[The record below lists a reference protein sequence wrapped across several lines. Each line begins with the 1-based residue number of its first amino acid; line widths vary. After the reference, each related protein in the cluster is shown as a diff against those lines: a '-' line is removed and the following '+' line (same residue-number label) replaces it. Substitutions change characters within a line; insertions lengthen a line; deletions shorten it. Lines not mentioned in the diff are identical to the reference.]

1 MGGSLMCF
9 ILFHVTMPSSQ
20 DQSDVVTNPFA
31 FKMERRSGEENSDGQ
46 EMMDFSS
53 FSSLRRYDN
62 LEDISQI
69 GSGPSSQPQPQPSP
83 AQLAEEEEARIY
95 QVATEAAGAA
105 IAAAIEEH
113 QRLAKIHEDENGNPP
128 SPSDDDA
135 PFPSCTSQAQQVSS
149 SSSNSVVMS
158 SAGMSGRMQMVT
170 TTSSAGAGGGGGPE
184 EEARSQRK
192 ALEAHISDEIS
203 KITQGMQDIV
213 RRGAADIKP
222 IPPPKPRRRLPE
234 PLPEMTSSAA
244 AASAPITVAMS
255 AAPQAVSPSLR
266 RSKAG
271 GPAKGVRIVEEVD
284 DVAHIARVSAR
295 GGDVSHHREGPGP
308 GPAAGASASAS
319 ASVTDT
325 EASSIPRQDS
335 AEKRKAKDLKAKPR
349 PLLIQHIEAE
359 EQSVS
364 PHYRV
369 MDSPPTPENKLI
381 KREFSESTSVSP
393 SSSPDMDQ
401 YMFPSP
407 VTPPDSDSSPPKP
420 HSPSS
425 AGTDFDDDTLQCG
438 SAGVD
443 RHLAGDVSLG
453 VGVGAGSYETLAE
466 HSDALDFGPMEAK
479 PSGKRVPPPV
489 PVRSRASGAG
499 AGVEGPRALPPPPA
513 RSESVESE
521 GTGSE
526 EGEASASVRDKIRAF
541 EQVSCGP

>member
-1 MGGSLMCF
+1 
-9 ILFHVTMPSSQ
+9 
-20 DQSDVVTNPFA
+20 
-31 FKMERRSGEENSDGQ
+31 MERRSAEENSDGQ

-53 FSSLRRYDN
+53 FPSLRRYDN

-69 GSGPSSQPQPQPSP
+69 GTAPSSQPPPPQP
-83 AQLAEEEEARIY
+83 EDEEAMIY
-95 QVATEAAGAA
+95 QVATEAAGKA
-105 IAAAIEEH
+105 IAAAIQEH

-128 SPSDDDA
+128 SPSDDA
-135 PFPSCTSQAQQVSS
+135 PFPSCTSQAQPAATSS
-149 SSSNSVVMS
+149 SGPVT
-158 SAGMSGRMQMVT
+158 SASGMSGRMQMVT
-170 TTSSAGAGGGGGPE
+170 SSGMGGNAGAE

-234 PLPEMTSSAA
+234 PIPEMMTAA
-244 AASAPITVAMS
+244 AFATAAGISAPTGPAS
-255 AAPQAVSPSLR
+255 APQAVSPSLR

-271 GPAKGVRIVEEVD
+271 GPSKGVRIVEQVD
-284 DVAHIARVSAR
+284 DTAHTARISPIFMR
-295 GGDVSHHREGPGP
+295 SGDVSHPREGPAP
-308 GPAAGASASAS
+308 GSAAGGSTP
-319 ASVTDT
+319 ASVSDS

-335 AEKRKAKDLKAKPR
+335 AEKRKAKDLKAKPS

-369 MDSPPTPENKLI
+369 MDSPPTPEHKLI

-425 AGTDFDDDTLQCG
+425 AGTDFDEDTLQCG
-438 SAGVD
+438 SAGDV
-443 RHLAGDVSLG
+443 HLTGDVSLD
-453 VGVGAGSYETLAE
+453 VDIAARSYDPFSERAGAV
-466 HSDALDFGPMEAK
+466 DFGQVEAK
-479 PSGKRVPPPV
+479 PSRKRAPPPV

-499 AGVEGPRALPPPPA
+499 GGVEGPRALPPPPA

-521 GTGSE
+521 GGSE

-541 EQVSCGP
+541 EQVSYLPIPPLSASSVDFASVSSTLHTSLC